1 MKMLRVMGIAA
12 ALAATVSFADSAY
25 AQCTGSALEASYKY
39 FGRSGYDGQMR
50 KELPCGT
57 LVCQAGSRRE
67 NRPRTCQWILKKKSK
82 GS

>member
-39 FGRSGYDGQMR
+39 CPSSGFSGQ
-50 KELPCGT
+50 LS
-57 LVCQAGSRRE
+57 V
-67 NRPRTCQWILKKKSK
+67 
-82 GS
+82 